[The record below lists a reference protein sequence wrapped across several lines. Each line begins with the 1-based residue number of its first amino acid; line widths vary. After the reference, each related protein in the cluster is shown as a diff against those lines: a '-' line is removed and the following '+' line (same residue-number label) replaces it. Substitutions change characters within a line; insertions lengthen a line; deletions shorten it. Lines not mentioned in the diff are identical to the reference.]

1 MQLHLH
7 MTSSTR
13 FPCWDQIFGV
23 WTIAAVAGL
32 VAAAAPILWWA
43 YFSRITSQR
52 AFLGACAGL
61 AFTIV
66 GLLAWREHGESVRA
80 ENLVTLEAF
89 NSEADQLFQEGLGV
103 NSADDYSA
111 YQAKADGFS
120 RRLETWVADNL
131 GPSASDVVHRHD
143 PKDVNIAFE
152 SALDKNHESSIA
164 AISQTRENIV
174 ALLDAR
180 TSDKCVRPT
189 ASEHPMP
196 QPETG
201 HKSSPP

>member
-1 MQLHLH
+1 MP
-7 MTSSTR
+7 R
-13 FPCWDQIFGV
+13 F
-23 WTIAAVAGL
+23 
-32 VAAAAPILWWA
+32 
-43 YFSRITSQR
+43 
-52 AFLGACAGL
+52 FLGVGVAL

-66 GLLAWREHGESVRA
+66 GLLVWREHRESVRA
-80 ENLVTLEAF
+80 TNLAALKAF
-89 NSEADQLFQEGLGV
+89 DAEADQLLEEGLGV

-120 RRLETWVADNL
+120 KRLETWVADNL
-131 GPSASDVVHRHD
+131 GPRASDVVHRHD

-164 AISQTRENIV
+164 AISQTRQNIV
-174 ALLDAR
+174 VLIDAR

-189 ASEHPMP
+189 ASEHPIP

-201 HKSSPP
+201 HRPSPS